1 MFTALW
7 PLSVPPNMTPAV
19 QSAIE
24 AGSIRYFQQITDEK
38 TRKEIS
44 SMIKNIYPDQFFGS
58 MFVTILDYAIYRK
71 KIELCRYFMG
81 DDKWFLPLP
90 KNTVSMLY
98 KLANETGHEIFAE
111 ELEQILRNINKENK
125 KKLIKNLLDLNLF
138 NNRGLTC
145 QLDDKYIIPYL
156 DLSELPLYRP

>member
-1 MFTALW
+1 
-7 PLSVPPNMTPAV
+7 MTLAV

-24 AGSIRYFQQITDEK
+24 AGSINYFQQITDEK

-44 SMIKNIYPDQFFGS
+44 SMIKNIYPSQFFGS
-58 MFVTILDYAIYRK
+58 MFVTILDYAIHRK
-71 KIELCRYFMG
+71 KIELCRYFIG

-90 KNTVSMLY
+90 KNTVPILY

-111 ELEQILRNINKENK
+111 ELEQILRNINKE
-125 KKLIKNLLDLNLF
+125 KLIKNLLDLNLF

-145 QLDDKYIIPYL
+145 QLNNEYIIPYL